1 MDTLMVFIVSTTL
14 SFVLIHRALS
24 RTIAPATR
32 GAKAHAVAPATADF
46 PEADLS
52 GTDWVVIDLETT
64 GLSASS
70 EITEIAII
78 AADGTILLD
87 RTILPMGRIPR
98 AASNI
103 NGLTRKKLKGS
114 PRWYE
119 VDAKVRALLRGHRV
133 VGYNGEFDLRL
144 LNQTA
149 KRWGLPPFDIQ
160 IECLM
165 LAYARHRGVPHP
177 WRDGEYKWHKLETAC
192 RYEGLAKS
200 QDHRALSDADLAR
213 RLAIHISEAK
223 RQLRMAA

>member
-1 MDTLMVFIVSTTL
+1 MDTLLVFIVSTAL
-14 SFVLIHRALS
+14 SFVLIYRALS
-24 RTIAPATR
+24 RASAPAPR
-32 GAKAHAVAPATADF
+32 GVKAHAVAPETADF

-52 GTDWVVIDLETT
+52 GNDWVVIDLETT
-64 GLSASS
+64 GLSATS

-87 RTILPMGRIPR
+87 RTILPMGRIPG

-114 PRWYE
+114 PRWHE
-119 VDAKVRALLRGHRV
+119 VDARVRALLRGKRV
-133 VGYNGEFDLRL
+133 VAYNGKFDLRL

-149 KRWGLPPFDIQ
+149 ERWGFPPFDIK

-165 LAYARHRGVPHP
+165 LAYARYRGVPHP
-177 WRDGEYKWHKLETAC
+177 WRHGEYKWHKLEKAC
-192 RYEGLAKS
+192 RYEGLARA

-213 RLAIHISEAK
+213 RLAIHMSETK
-223 RQLRMAA
+223 RPLQKAA